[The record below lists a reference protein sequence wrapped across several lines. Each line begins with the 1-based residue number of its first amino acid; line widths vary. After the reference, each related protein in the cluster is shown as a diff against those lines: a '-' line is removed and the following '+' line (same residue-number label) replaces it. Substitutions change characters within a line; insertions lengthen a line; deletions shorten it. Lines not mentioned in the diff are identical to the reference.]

1 MSGSG
6 VLWNFVYSLA
16 RARIAQLVEHHIR
29 IERSDYVEALGS
41 NPSASSFLRTF
52 FALVPVVLVTNL
64 RRNSYVQS
72 TQNESRTPPYGT

>member
-41 NPSASSFLRTF
+41 NPSASSFFLFLETF
-52 FALVPVVLVTNL
+52 ANL
-64 RRNSYVQS
+64 FCSRS
-72 TQNESRTPPYGT
+72 SRTGN